1 MVCLPSYAEMVGHYK
16 LFPFSLLCRSFMS
29 KNIKNISSMLKTY
42 WKNLMEEMGCQ
53 NSNKGFFFFLLCL
66 IRCLS
71 VEGVLTKGC
80 VDGGENAQLFD

>member
-53 NSNKGFFFFLLCL
+53 NSNKDFFFPPLFNQVFECRRCFNKRLC
-66 IRCLS
+66 RWW
-71 VEGVLTKGC
+71 
-80 VDGGENAQLFD
+80 